1 MEIDEIRAMTSDEL
15 DDDLEASHKALMS
28 LRFRVATMQLSNVSD
43 IKKTR
48 KRITRIKT
56 IIRERELA
64 KEIQ

>member
-1 MEIDEIRAMTSDEL
+1 MEINDIRAMTNDEL
-15 DDDLEASHKALMS
+15 DDDLEASHKALMG

-64 KEIQ
+64 KGIQ

>member
-1 MEIDEIRAMTSDEL
+1 LEINDIRAMTNDEL
-15 DDDLEASHKALMS
+15 DDDLEASHKALMG

-64 KEIQ
+64 KGIQ